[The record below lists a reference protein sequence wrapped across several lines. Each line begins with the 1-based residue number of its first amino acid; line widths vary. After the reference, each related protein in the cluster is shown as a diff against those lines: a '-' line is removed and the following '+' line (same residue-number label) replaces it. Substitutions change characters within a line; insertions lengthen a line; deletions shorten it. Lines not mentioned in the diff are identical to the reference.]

1 MKVIHLITSI
11 NRGGAENHVYD
22 LAVYQKKNGYEV
34 EIVYFKGDGY
44 WGRNFNKN
52 GIKVLCFNPYFKIVK
67 FLNYLFFF
75 YRLVIY
81 IKLSK
86 ADILHSHLPLM
97 DVFARLLFYFL
108 NKSFV
113 FISTKHLDNYS
124 LRGSD
129 RYKNTKSYLSILIE
143 NWIISKCDKFIAI
156 SKTVKNF
163 YLKNFELSRNY
174 IKVVYYGIS
183 KIHDSKINKK
193 RIIFF
198 PKNKNK
204 IIFGTVSRLVRQKRI
219 DVTLRALSI
228 LKKENVKFLYY
239 IIGEGPLLFYLKNLT
254 KSLEIDENVKFIGYS
269 DNINRFFKHIDVFCF
284 SSDHEGLG
292 LVLLE
297 SMISGVPIV
306 CSKFGAACE
315 IIPNDNFG
323 LLFNKSDY
331 EDMASKLKTILS
343 NNLRKKISKNSKK
356 YVTNYF
362 SMKKCFNK
370 THSIYISE
378 LKKLYKC

>member
-1 MKVIHLITSI
+1 LKVIHLITSI
-11 NRGGAENHVYD
+11 NRGGAENHVHD
-22 LAVYQKKNGYEV
+22 LALYQKNQGYKV
-34 EIVYFKGDGY
+34 EIVHFKGDGY
-44 WGRNFNKN
+44 WRKNFKKN
-52 GIKVLCFNPYFKIVK
+52 GIKVLCFNPYFKITK
-67 FLNYLFFF
+67 FINYLIFF
-75 YRLVIY
+75 YRLVKY

-86 ADILHSHLPLM
+86 VDVLHSHLPLM
-97 DVFARLLFYFL
+97 DIFVRFIFYFL
-108 NKSFV
+108 NKSFI

-156 SKTVKNF
+156 SKNVKNF
-163 YLKNFELSRNY
+163 YFKNFSLPRNY
-174 IKVVYYGIS
+174 IKIVYYGIS
-183 KIHDSKINKK
+183 KIQDNQTKK
-193 RIIFF
+193 KIIFF
-198 PKNKNK
+198 PKNKTK
-204 IIFGTVSRLVRQKRI
+204 IIFGTISRLVKQKRI
-219 DVTLRALSI
+219 DVTFRALSI
-228 LKKENVKFLYY
+228 LKKENINFLYY
-239 IIGEGPLLFYLKNLT
+239 IIGEGPLLIYLKNLA
-254 KSLEIDENVKFIGYS
+254 KSLKIEENVKFIGYS
-269 DNINRFFKHIDVFCF
+269 DDINRFFKHIDVFCL

-331 EDMASKLKTILS
+331 EDMAHKLKTILS
-343 NNLRKKISKNSKK
+343 SNLRKKISKNSKK

-378 LKKLYKC
+378 LKKLYRC